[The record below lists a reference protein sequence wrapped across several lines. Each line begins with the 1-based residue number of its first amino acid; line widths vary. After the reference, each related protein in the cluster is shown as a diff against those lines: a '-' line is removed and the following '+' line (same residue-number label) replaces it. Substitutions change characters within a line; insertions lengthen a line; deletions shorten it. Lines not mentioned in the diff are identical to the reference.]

1 MEGKEEFMVAC
12 KCQKVEEADS
22 SKDNDNGILK
32 SSSSSEVEEKE
43 IVESAETQAS
53 KNNELFKK
61 QLDNLERALSNK
73 NSKIKK
79 LESKLKSQKEKHRS
93 IESGLC
99 YII

>member
-22 SKDNDNGILK
+22 SKDNDNGVLK
-32 SSSSSEVEEKE
+32 SSSSEVEEKE
-43 IVESAETQAS
+43 IVESVETQS
-53 KNNELFKK
+53 SNDDELLKK

-79 LESKLKSQKEKHRS
+79 T
-93 IESGLC
+93 
-99 YII
+99 